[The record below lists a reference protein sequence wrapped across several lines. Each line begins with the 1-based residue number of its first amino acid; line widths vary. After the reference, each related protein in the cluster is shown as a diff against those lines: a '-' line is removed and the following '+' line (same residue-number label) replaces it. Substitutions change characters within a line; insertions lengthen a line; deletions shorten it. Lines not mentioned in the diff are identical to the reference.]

1 MGQQLSFHIALI
13 LIQTRSSEVA
23 ESTELPPVTV
33 DSGHT
38 HHRPPTKLSVLSAP
52 SWGPDCY
59 MMLVEKSGCR
69 HI

>member
-1 MGQQLSFHIALI
+1 MGQLGSFHIALI

-38 HHRPPTKLSVLSAP
+38 HHRPPP
-52 SWGPDCY
+52 SSLCSLPPH
-59 MMLVEKSGCR
+59 EAQ
-69 HI
+69 IAI

>member
-1 MGQQLSFHIALI
+1 MGQLGSFHIALI

-52 SWGPDCY
+52 WGPIAIC
-59 MMLVEKSGCR
+59 MMLVKKSGR